1 MGDTQVAHGCG
12 VPDFRAPSPRQERWA
27 KLLTGVFA
35 LATAAGVVLLLLHW
49 VTRLNPLPS
58 LLFGTLNLPVAP
70 SLVSVVVLGLLT
82 GALVRRKR
90 MALYLVGIT
99 QLGGVVWSVLM
110 LVLRATVPGLPH
122 RGHLPPWINPTLDA
136 VAVLVG
142 LTALVLL
149 WWLRPAFPARTESRG
164 VVSALAALL
173 GGTVLTVAVT
183 HALLY
188 ATTSS
193 AIDNWNVLAQ
203 ALVRSLGWT
212 GSRRHYFSTVPP
224 WLPELTSALLAL
236 TIVLAVLIFLR
247 SSSRVASWTPS
258 DEVAVR
264 RLLREH
270 GDEDSL
276 GYFATR
282 RDKSTVFS
290 ADGRACVTFRVVGQ
304 VSIASGD
311 PVGDPASWPDAV
323 ARWLGRSHHY
333 GLLPAVTSASERAA
347 RVYAEAGMSVLVMG
361 DEAVLHPDRYSL
373 ANSSMT
379 PVRRAVRHARR
390 AGLTTEIARHEDV
403 PAEELE
409 RLGVLA
415 DRWRGDEPDRGF
427 SMALNRWGDP
437 ADGQCL
443 LVVARDEEG
452 TAQGLLSFVP
462 WGRSGLSLDVMRRA
476 PHAPNG
482 VTELMVTDL
491 MEHCAGR
498 GIRRV
503 SLNFAMFRGVFEDS
517 EKLGAGVIT
526 RLNSSVL
533 GWMDRFFQL
542 ESLYRSNAKY
552 LPEWV
557 PRYACFGGVL
567 ALPRMA
573 LATAQVE
580 GFLPAFFVRTAP
592 QPALDEQTLA
602 EIREIQ
608 HEPAPMRVLAPR
620 RSQQTRHRMRHASAL
635 AREGVDPYPVG
646 LADAGS
652 VAEAV
657 AERARGDA
665 AASSSVRTSG
675 RVRRIR
681 DFGGVAFVDLTD
693 GGVTAQVLVDRAEVD
708 PTWEVIRRNLDVGD
722 LVVVDGHWGTSRT
735 GTVSLLARRVTMAAK
750 ALQPVPYSG
759 FENPEQRLRR
769 RSLDLLVHPH
779 EMELL
784 RQRSRA
790 VDTVRALLMDRG
802 YREVETPVL
811 NTVHGG
817 ASARPFRTFINAYGM
832 DLTLRIAPELYLKRL
847 LVAGSGPIFEVA
859 RNFRNEG
866 ADATH
871 NPEFTALEAYHP
883 FADYTVMR
891 ELTEALIKA
900 VAQALHGSPVLPLR
914 DVHDPA
920 AEPVLTDVS
929 GAWPVVT
936 VTDAVS
942 RAVGRP
948 LSIHSDFELLLG
960 AAAEYGV
967 EIGPGMG
974 PGAVLEALY
983 EELVEPHTVFPTFY
997 CDFPEETSP
1006 LTAPH
1011 RSEPGLVER
1020 WDLVVNG
1027 MELGTAYS
1035 ELTDPVVQRH
1045 RLTEQSLKAAAGDP
1059 EAMEVDDDFL
1069 DALEVGMPPAG
1080 GLGIGLDRLV
1090 MLMTATSIRDVLGF
1104 PFVKPQKK

>member
-1 MGDTQVAHGCG
+1 MGNTQVVRGRRTRDVRTAT
-12 VPDFRAPSPRQERWA
+12 ARQERWA
-27 KLLTGVFA
+27 RILIWIFA

-49 VTRLNPLPS
+49 VTRVNPLPS
-58 LLFGTLNLPVAP
+58 ILFGTLNLPVAP

-90 MALYLVGIT
+90 IALVLVGTT
-99 QLGGVVWSVLM
+99 QVVGVTWSVLR
-110 LVLRATVPGLPH
+110 LVLRAVVPDLPH
-122 RGHLPPWINPTLDA
+122 HGPFPVWVSPMLDA
-136 VAVLVG
+136 VAVAVG
-142 LTALVLL
+142 IAALGLL

-164 VVSALAALL
+164 ALAALAML
-173 GGTVLTVAVT
+173 VGGVVLTVAAT
-183 HALLY
+183 HALLL

-193 AIDNWNVLAQ
+193 AIDDWNVLGE
-203 ALVRSLGWT
+203 ALVRSLGWA
-212 GSRRHYFSTVPP
+212 GPRRRYLSTVPP

-247 SSSRVASWTPS
+247 SSSRSAAWRPE

-264 RLLREH
+264 SLLREF
-270 GDEDSL
+270 GGEDSL

-282 RDKSTVFS
+282 RDKSAVFS

-311 PVGDPASWPDAV
+311 PVGDPAVWPDAIR
-323 ARWLGRSHHY
+323 RWLDRAHHY

-347 RVYAEAGMSVLVMG
+347 RAYAEAGLSVLVMG

-379 PVRRAVRHARR
+379 PVRRAVRRARR
-390 AGLTTEIARHEDV
+390 AGLVTEIARHQDF
-403 PAEELE
+403 PPEELT

-415 DRWRGDEPDRGF
+415 DQWRGDEPDRGF

-443 LVVARDEEG
+443 LVVARDEHGAE
-452 TAQGLLSFVP
+452 QGLLSFVP
-462 WGRSGLSLDVMRRA
+462 WGRGGLSLDVMRRA
-476 PHAPNG
+476 PHTPNG

-491 MEHCAGR
+491 MEHCASH

-526 RLNSSVL
+526 RFNSSVL
-533 GWMDRFFQL
+533 GYMDRFFQL

-557 PRYACFGGVL
+557 PRYACFDGVL

-573 LATAQVE
+573 VATAQVE
-580 GFLPAFFVRTAP
+580 GFLPAVFVRTPP
-592 QPALDEQTLA
+592 QPELDAGTLEQIL
-602 EIREIQ
+602 EIQ

-620 RSQQTRHRMRHASAL
+620 RSQQTRHRMRHARAL
-635 AREGVDPYPVG
+635 ARDGVNPYPVG
-646 LADAGS
+646 LAPAET
-652 VAEAV
+652 VAHTQA
-657 AERARGDA
+657 ARLRGG
-665 AASSSVRTSG
+665 AASSSEVRTSG
-675 RVRRIR
+675 RVRRFR
-681 DFGGVAFVDLTD
+681 DFGGVGFVDLTD
-693 GGVTAQVLVDRAEVD
+693 GGVTVQVLVDRARVD
-708 PTWEVIRRNLDVGD
+708 STWSTIRRNLDVGD
-722 LVVVDGHWGTSRT
+722 LLVVDGRWGNSRT
-735 GTVSLLARRVTMAAK
+735 GTESILARRVTVAAK

-779 EMELL
+779 GMDLL
-784 RQRSRA
+784 RQRSQA
-790 VDTVRALLMDRG
+790 VDTVRRLLQEEG

-871 NPEFTALEAYHP
+871 NPEFTSVEAYAAHG
-883 FADYTVMR
+883 DYNTMR
-891 ELTEALIKA
+891 VLTRDLIIEVATAIHGEPVAVRPDGNGGETRIRLDHEWPVIPVHQAVSEATGTLLTSHTPLEEVRA
-900 VAQALHGSPVLPLR
+900 VASAHS
-914 DVHDPA
+914 VHWSEEMTA
-920 AEPVLTDVS
+920 GEV
-929 GAWPVVT
+929 
-936 VTDAVS
+936 
-942 RAVGRP
+942 
-948 LSIHSDFELLLG
+948 
-960 AAAEYGV
+960 
-967 EIGPGMG
+967 
-974 PGAVLEALY
+974 VLELY
-983 EELVEPHTVFPTFY
+983 DELVEGQTTLPVFYT
-997 CDFPEETSP
+997 DFPLETSP
-1006 LTAPH
+1006 LTRTH
-1011 RSEPGLVER
+1011 RTDPKLSER
-1020 WDLVVNG
+1020 WDLVAFG
-1027 MELGTAYS
+1027 AEIGTAYS
-1035 ELTDPVVQRH
+1035 ELVDPVDQRN
-1045 RLTEQSLKAAAGDP
+1045 RLTEQSYKAAAGDP
-1059 EAMEVDDDFL
+1059 EAMEVDENFL
-1069 DALEVGMPPAG
+1069 TALEYAMPPTG
-1080 GLGIGLDRLV
+1080 GLGIGVDRMIM
-1090 MLMTATSIRDVLGF
+1090 MLTGTNIRATLAF
-1104 PFVKPQKK
+1104 PFTRPNEQR

>member
-1 MGDTQVAHGCG
+1 MGNTQVVRGRRTRDVRTAT
-12 VPDFRAPSPRQERWA
+12 ARQERWA
-27 KLLTGVFA
+27 RILIWIFA

-49 VTRLNPLPS
+49 VTRVNPLPS
-58 LLFGTLNLPVAP
+58 ILFGTLNLPVAP

-90 MALYLVGIT
+90 IALVLVGTT
-99 QLGGVVWSVLM
+99 QVVGVTWSVLM
-110 LVLRATVPGLPH
+110 LVLRAVVPDLPH
-122 RGHLPPWINPTLDA
+122 HGPFPVWVSPMLDA
-136 VAVLVG
+136 VAVAVG
-142 LTALVLL
+142 IAALGLL

-164 VVSALAALL
+164 ALAALAML
-173 GGTVLTVAVT
+173 VGGVVLTVAAT
-183 HALLY
+183 HALLL

-193 AIDNWNVLAQ
+193 AIDDWNVLGE
-203 ALVRSLGWT
+203 ALVRSLGWA
-212 GSRRHYFSTVPP
+212 GPRRRYLSTVPP

-247 SSSRVASWTPS
+247 SSSRSAAWRPE

-264 RLLREH
+264 SLLREF
-270 GDEDSL
+270 GGEDSL

-282 RDKSTVFS
+282 RDKSAVFS

-311 PVGDPASWPDAV
+311 PVGDPAVWPDAIR
-323 ARWLGRSHHY
+323 RWLDRAHHY

-347 RVYAEAGMSVLVMG
+347 RAYAEAGLSVLVMG

-379 PVRRAVRHARR
+379 PVRRAVRRARR
-390 AGLTTEIARHEDV
+390 AGLVTEIARHQDF
-403 PAEELE
+403 PPEELT

-415 DRWRGDEPDRGF
+415 DQWRGDEPDRGF

-443 LVVARDEEG
+443 LVVARDEHGAE
-452 TAQGLLSFVP
+452 QGLLSFVP
-462 WGRSGLSLDVMRRA
+462 WGRGGLSLDVMRRA
-476 PHAPNG
+476 PHTPNG

-491 MEHCAGR
+491 MEHCASH

-526 RLNSSVL
+526 RFNSSVL
-533 GWMDRFFQL
+533 GYMDRFFQL

-557 PRYACFGGVL
+557 PRYACFDGVL

-573 LATAQVE
+573 VATAQVE
-580 GFLPAFFVRTAP
+580 GFLPAVFVRTPP
-592 QPALDEQTLA
+592 QPELDAGTLEQIL
-602 EIREIQ
+602 EIQ

-620 RSQQTRHRMRHASAL
+620 RSQQTRHRMRHARAL
-635 AREGVDPYPVG
+635 ARDGVNPYPVG
-646 LADAGS
+646 LAPAET
-652 VAEAV
+652 VAHTQA
-657 AERARGDA
+657 ARLRGDA
-665 AASSSVRTSG
+665 ASSSEVRTSG
-675 RVRRIR
+675 RVRRFR
-681 DFGGVAFVDLTD
+681 DFGGVGFVDLTD
-693 GGVTAQVLVDRAEVD
+693 GGVTVQVLVDRARVD
-708 PTWEVIRRNLDVGD
+708 STWSTIRRNLDVGD
-722 LVVVDGHWGTSRT
+722 LLVVDGRWGNSRT
-735 GTVSLLARRVTMAAK
+735 GTESILARRVTVAAK

-779 EMELL
+779 GMDLL
-784 RQRSRA
+784 RQRSQA
-790 VDTVRALLMDRG
+790 VDTVRRLLQEEG

-883 FADYTVMR
+883 YADYTVMR
-891 ELTEALIKA
+891 QLTERLVKA
-900 VAQALHGSPVLPLR
+900 VATALHGAPVLPLR
-914 DVHDPA
+914 DVHAPD
-920 AEPVLTDVS
+920 AEPTPTDVS
-929 GAWPVVT
+929 GPWPVVT

-942 RAVGRP
+942 RAVGREI
-948 LSIHSDFELLLG
+948 SIRTDFEVLLQ
-960 AAAEYGV
+960 AAAAHDV

-983 EELVEPHTVFPTFY
+983 EELVEPLTVFPTFY

-1045 RLTEQSLKAAAGDP
+1045 RLTEQSLKATAGDP

-1090 MLMTATSIRDVLGF
+1090 MLMTATSIREVLGF
-1104 PFVKPQKK
+1104 PFVKPQKN